1 MTLHPQCAAFLAE
14 AAKANIPSIPELGPH
29 KGRALG
35 HTPRD
40 FSGPLRDDV
49 KIYTRYI
56 TTPTADVVANIY
68 QPPGLSLIH
77 I

>member
-1 MTLHPQCAAFLAE
+1 MTLHPQCAEFLAE
-14 AAKANIPSIPELGPH
+14 AAKANVPSIPELGPY

-49 KIYTRYI
+49 RIYTR
-56 TTPTADVVANIY
+56 
-68 QPPGLSLIH
+68 
-77 I
+77 